1 MDRKRLSREL
11 RAAREGEARIARWA
25 GYGEILLAGAILL
38 ALVMVLSRIV

>member
-38 ALVMVLSRIV
+38 ALVMVLLRIV